1 MGLDDSMTFPLF
13 AVMTVLSFICYPIVN
28 IVSKKIGKKKLIIF
42 AFGFFSVAF
51 LVTSFAGKTAIPPK
65 VYGYIVAALAA
76 VPMAIL
82 GILPQAVV
90 ADISEEDQKA
100 TGESRQG
107 MFYAARTFAFKLG
120 QSAAMLL
127 FTSIAVIGRDTPKG
141 ESGYGLGYRLTALL
155 AVVLCLLGGIVFLRY
170 NEKKVLANIGADT
183 ETKA

>member
-1 MGLDDSMTFPLF
+1 MTFPLF
-13 AVMTVLSFICYPIVN
+13 AVMTLLSLLCYPAVN
-28 IVSKKIGKKKLIIF
+28 LLAKKIGKKKLITF
-42 AFGFFSVAF
+42 AFAFFSVTF
-51 LVTSFAGKTAIPPK
+51 LTTAFAGKTGIPPV
-65 VYGYIVAALAA
+65 VYGIIIAALAA

-90 ADISEEDQKA
+90 ADISEEDQYA

-127 FTSIAVIGRDTPKG
+127 FTSIAVIGRDTPQG

-155 AVVLCLLGGIVFLRY
+155 AVLLCMLGGIVFLRY
-170 NEKKVLANIGADT
+170 NEKKVLANISASNPEKEQKAD
-183 ETKA
+183 